1 MSAAKNWCFTINNY
15 SSADEIKLDTMFEH
29 GHFNYIIYGR
39 EVGESN
45 TPHLQGYV
53 QFKKKLRLAQAK
65 TFISGRAH
73 MEVSRGSPMMAAG
86 YCRVAIEDI
95 TEQVKKIMILLKRVL
110 WLPVEVRIITIQE

>member
-1 MSAAKNWCFTINNY
+1 MSAAKNWVFTINNY
-15 SSADEIKLDTMFEH
+15 TPTDEVKLETMFDH

-39 EVGESN
+39 EIGESN

-73 MEVSRGSPMMAAG
+73 MEVSRGSPQMAAG
-86 YCRVAIEDI
+86 YCRVMNEDI
-95 TEQVKKIMILLKRVL
+95 TEQVKRKMILLKREQ
-110 WLPVEVRIITIQE
+110 WLPVEV